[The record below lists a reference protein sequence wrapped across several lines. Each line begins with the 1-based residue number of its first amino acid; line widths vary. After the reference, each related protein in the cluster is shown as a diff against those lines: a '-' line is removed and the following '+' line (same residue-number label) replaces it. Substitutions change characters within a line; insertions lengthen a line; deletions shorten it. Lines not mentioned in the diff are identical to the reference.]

1 MSLALFSPVLERVQE
16 LRIQTRQASQ
26 VLGVYLVGLALV
38 GVDQPRLARIG
49 YQHLVATLLLEYSA
63 NPGGVSARLY
73 GYAQRL
79 LRAKV
84 SLEGLGSGSQP
95 TLLDHLAT
103 LCVDEAQ
110 VGVFVAQI
118 QAGCNLWLLFATI
131 THGPILLSFGPLLK
145 RARIAFADPQG
156 TAYGVGL
163 IIPSS
168 EKSSS

>member
-95 TLLDHLAT
+95 TLLEHRAT
-103 LCVDEAQ
+103 ICLDAARVA
-110 VGVFVAQI
+110 VSVAQT
-118 QAGCNLWLLFATI
+118 QSGSNLWLRLAATAPAP
-131 THGPILLSFGPLLK
+131 TLLPAS
-145 RARIAFADPQG
+145 R
-156 TAYGVGL
+156 
-163 IIPSS
+163 
-168 EKSSS
+168 